1 MELDYVLM
9 DPTGNVT
16 ALVRTPVETERQPEL
31 ARALMDA
38 EPSAEQ
44 AGFLSSGGDG
54 ADVALRMAGG
64 EFCGNAAMCAAA
76 LWGEARQA
84 DSADV
89 RVRVSGAREPVRVH
103 LAAQPDGSWRC
114 AELLPERPTAELV
127 TLPLDGAETRV
138 PLLRFDG
145 IAHLILPGDLDRGL
159 AERAAPDWCAAL
171 GAEALGC
178 MLLDEEAG
186 RLTPLVWVP
195 GARTLFWE
203 RSCASGSAAV
213 GAYLARKRGGRVSA
227 ELTQPGGTLYVEA
240 SPVGEILLRGT
251 VRVTKVG
258 KIFVK

>member
-16 ALVRTPVETERQPEL
+16 ALVRTPAPAARQPEL
-31 ARALMDA
+31 ARILMDA

-44 AGFLSSGGDG
+44 VGFLSPGAGG

-64 EFCGNAAMCAAA
+64 EFCGNATMCAAA
-76 LWGEARQA
+76 LYAQA
-84 DSADV
+84 APAAAADV
-89 RVRVSGAREPVRVH
+89 RVRVSGAREPVRVR
-103 LAAQPDGSWRC
+103 LAVQPDGSWRC
-114 AELLPERPTAELV
+114 AEFFPERPTRELV
-127 TLPLDGAETRV
+127 TLGLDGAGVRV

-145 IAHLILPGDLDRGL
+145 IAHLILPGDLDRDRV
-159 AERAAPDWCAAL
+159 ERAAPDWCAAL

-178 MLLDEEAG
+178 MLLDEAAG

-195 GARTLFWE
+195 GARTLVWE

-213 GAYLARKRGGRVSA
+213 GAYLAWRRGGRVEA

-240 SPVGEILLRGT
+240 APVGEILLSGS
-251 VRVTKVG
+251 VRMIKVG
-258 KIFVK
+258 EIFAK